1 MGVLDGQ
8 PVNQAIT
15 NPAFI
20 NKNINDVMPN
30 QLGFARPLS
39 GPTIA
44 DIQRAVN
51 NLYTAT
57 GVSETQNG
65 TDYNAASGTILN
77 GDSHL
82 VALTKLANKFHS
94 ATGHHHT
101 GFAGDGPLLDV
112 VRSLNISGGVPTT
125 GDLTL
130 VAGSNMMILQSV
142 TGYTFNAVGSSTT
155 VAASGNPDL
164 TGQIL
169 LVAGSGVSLSQT
181 GQNIFISA
189 SGGGGTGTGNKN
201 YLTTYL
207 GNPGNGDFELGS
219 TVGFSLFNTTLTGV
233 IPTGAISAGATSI
246 DIFSAEAGAPLA
258 GRYSLD
264 IGSST
269 TLTAGQGFISDSFVI
284 DEEDQAKP
292 MAFKGY
298 YKVQANPS
306 NGNFS
311 GASTNTL
318 AAYIYDVTN
327 SAWIQ
332 PAGVYNFVQSSGVGI
347 VSGTFQS
354 TSNSTHYRLAILCI
368 NSSSGAIEFYFDD
381 LFLGPQTAPAGA
393 AISDEMSYTPTF
405 SPDFGSVTNVNFYS
419 SRRGDKLYVRG
430 CFTTGTTNNGT
441 NATISLGYNGINSNV
456 ITSPNLPSEQ
466 KVGEWTFDSPSTAE
480 FSHSMIAVPSVNYLM
495 PTGLNGT
502 DGGLLPRTA
511 DSIFGA
517 NAIVTFFAE
526 VPILGWSSNTVM
538 SNDTDTRIVS
548 MSAGKSAGGNSAS
561 GVETVLGFDIPVN
574 DTHGAFDGTLFH
586 VPVSGDYR
594 VTGSIQFGGNTSGF
608 RNLNVQV
615 NGSILYLLGKDSGPG
630 SSDSTAMGSLLLTGL
645 VAGETI
651 GLSQFQNSGSTLA
664 LAADGLYSNYMM
676 VERISGPATI
686 AATESVSFHVQG
698 NFAGAANALPTFTSI
713 PLFSTLDTTRSY
725 DTHGGYDP
733 ATGIYTVPVSGK
745 YRFTGGVGILGNY
758 LANYQMT
765 PSFILN
771 GNYYV
776 ENPVYITAATFS
788 GTIFG
793 QITAQIPC
801 IAGDQVYLTAGSNGG
816 GNWDN
821 NSNADFFEGER
832 IGN

>member
-1 MGVLDGQ
+1 
-8 PVNQAIT
+8 
-15 NPAFI
+15 
-20 NKNINDVMPN
+20 MPN

-82 VALTKLANKFHS
+82 VALTKLANKFDS

-101 GFAGDGPLLDV
+101 GFAGDGPLLNV
-112 VRSLNISGGVPTT
+112 VRSLNISGGTPTT

-130 VAGSNMMILQSV
+130 VAGSNLMILQSI
-142 TGYTFNAVGSSTT
+142 TGYTFSAVGSSTT

-164 TGQIL
+164 TGAII

-181 GQNIFISA
+181 GQQIFISA

-201 YLTTYL
+201 YLTPYL
-207 GNPGNGDFELGS
+207 GNPGNGDFELGNTS
-219 TVGFSLFNTTLTGV
+219 GFSLFTTSLTGV
-233 IPTGAISAGATSI
+233 IPTGSISAGASSI
-246 DIFSAEAGAPLA
+246 DIFSTESGAPLA
-258 GRYSLD
+258 GSFSLD

-292 MAFKGY
+292 MTFKGY

-311 GASTNTL
+311 GTSTNTL

-332 PAGVYNFVQSSGVGI
+332 PAGVYNFIQSSGVGI
-347 VSGTFQS
+347 VQGTFQS

-381 LFLGPQTAPAGA
+381 LFLGPQSAPAGA
-393 AISDEMSYTPTF
+393 AISDEVPYTPTF
-405 SPDFGSVTNVNFYS
+405 SADFGTVTNINFYS
-419 SRRGDKLYVRG
+419 SRRGDKLYIRG
-430 CFTTGTTNNGT
+430 SFKTGTTNNGT
-441 NATISLGYNGINSNV
+441 NATITLGYNGV
-456 ITSPNLPSEQ
+456 DGTVVTSPNLPPFQ
-466 KVGEWTFDSPSTAE
+466 KVGEWTFDPVSTAE
-480 FSHSMIAVPSVNYLM
+480 FSHSILVMPSTNYFL
-495 PTGLNGT
+495 PVGLSGSI
-502 DGGLLPRTA
+502 GGLVPRTA

-517 NAIVTFFAE
+517 NATVTFFAE
-526 VPILGWSSNTVM
+526 IPILGWSSNTVM
-538 SNDTDTRIVS
+538 SNDTDTRVVAAQYQI
-548 MSAGKSAGGNSAS
+548 AGAVPSSS
-561 GVETVLGFDIPVN
+561 TQPIDYSVRII
-574 DTHGAFDGTLFH
+574 DTHGAVTTGSGWNFKT
-586 VPVSGDYR
+586 PVSGFYQ
-594 VTGSIQFGGNTSGF
+594 VSVVGASATSTTSIQIYKNTVLNQYLTDFLSTEITSG
-608 RNLNVQV
+608 
-615 NGSILYLLGKDSGPG
+615 SGIIQ
-630 SSDSTAMGSLLLTGL
+630 L
-645 VAGETI
+645 VAGDI
-651 GLSQFQNSGSTLA
+651 IDLRFNNSQNTNNQVLA
-664 LAADGLYSNYMM
+664 NY
-676 VERISGPATI
+676 VSINRLSGPATI
-686 AATESVSFHVQG
+686 ASSESVSFHVQG
-698 NFAGAANALPTFTSI
+698 NYAGAANALPVFTSI
-713 PLFSTLDTTRSY
+713 PIFSTLDTTRSY

-733 ATGIYTVPVSGK
+733 STGIYTVPVSGK
-745 YRFTGGVGILGNY
+745 WRFSGGVGILGNY

-776 ENPVYITAATFS
+776 ENPVYVQTTFS

-793 QITAQIPC
+793 QITCQIPC
-801 IAGDQVYLTAGSNGG
+801 KAGDLIYLTAGSNGG

-821 NSNADFFEGER
+821 NANGDFFEGER